1 MSLET
6 SHLEFAPPQDE
17 GGGGSLALAL
27 FVHALLLMALTWG
40 IHWRTDP
47 QEDIMDAELWAA
59 IPEPVAL
66 KSDAPALPKNET
78 DTKSTAPA
86 VKKNAPPPAKTID
99 LPTKKADATVQNTAD
114 ADIAIEKRRKK
125 EAADQRAH
133 EKQAEKLRKAQEL
146 AAEKERKAELLREE
160 AAKRKEEIAQR
171 KEEKLRRKEEEARRK
186 EEEIRLRK
194 EEIAQ
199 RKEEELRRKEEEAR
213 RKEEE
218 IRLRKEEEAKRKEEE
233 IRLRKEEEIRRKEE
247 EARIRKEEEEARRK
261 EEEAKRKEEEARR
274 KEEEARRKQE
284 EARRLEQEAKEAEE
298 QRQQQIKRLKS
309 LGASATGPV
318 DPIKESQGSGKPSDS
333 YLGRL
338 RARVKPNITFSDS
351 QLQSIRGNP
360 AAEVEVIVS
369 PSGQIIGMKLTQSSG
384 NTAWDQAVLKAIEKT
399 STLPRDENGKIPPK
413 IPFVFRPRD

>member
-1 MSLET
+1 MSKET
-6 SHLEFAPPQDE
+6 SHLEFAPPQE
-17 GGGGSLALAL
+17 LGGGGSLALAL

-86 VKKNAPPPAKTID
+86 VKKDAPPPAKIID
-99 LPTKKADATVQNTAD
+99 LPTKKADATIQNTVD

-125 EAADQRAH
+125 EAAEQLAQ

-160 AAKRKEEIAQR
+160 AAKRKEEIRLRKEELAQR
-171 KEEKLRRKEEEARRK
+171 KEEELRRKK
-186 EEEIRLRK
+186 EEIRLRK
-194 EEIAQ
+194 EEVAQ

-233 IRLRKEEEIRRKEE
+233 IRLRKEEEARRKE
-247 EARIRKEEEEARRK
+247 EEEEARRK

-274 KEEEARRKQE
+274 KEEARRI
-284 EARRLEQEAKEAEE
+284 EQEAKEAED
-298 QRQQQIKRLKS
+298 QRQRQIKRLKS
-309 LGASATGPV
+309 LGATTAGPV
-318 DPIKESQGSGKPSDS
+318 DPVNESKGGGKPSDS

-351 QLQSIRGNP
+351 QLQSVRGNP
-360 AAEVEVIVS
+360 AAEVEVTCS
-369 PSGQIIGMKLTQSSG
+369 PSGQIIGIKLTQSSG
-384 NTAWDQAVLKAIEKT
+384 NAAWDQAVLKAIEKT
-399 STLPRDENGKIPPK
+399 GTLPRDENGKIPSK

>member
-1 MSLET
+1 MSKET
-6 SHLEFAPPQDE
+6 SHLEFAPPQE
-17 GGGGSLALAL
+17 LGGGGSLALAL

-47 QEDIMDAELWAA
+47 KEDIVDAELWAA

-66 KSDAPALPKNET
+66 KSDAAVLPKNET

-86 VKKNAPPPAKTID
+86 VKKDAPPPAKIID
-99 LPTKKADATVQNTAD
+99 LPTKKADATIQNTVD

-125 EAADQRAH
+125 EAAEQLAQ

-160 AAKRKEEIAQR
+160 AAKRKEEI
-171 KEEKLRRKEEEARRK
+171 
-186 EEEIRLRK
+186 RLRK
-194 EEIAQ
+194 EELAQ

-233 IRLRKEEEIRRKEE
+233 IRLRKEEEARRKE
-247 EARIRKEEEEARRK
+247 EEEEARRK

-274 KEEEARRKQE
+274 KEEARRI
-284 EARRLEQEAKEAEE
+284 EQEAKEAED
-298 QRQQQIKRLKS
+298 QRQRQIKRLKS
-309 LGASATGPV
+309 LGATTAGPV
-318 DPIKESQGSGKPSDS
+318 DPVNESKGGGKPSDS

-351 QLQSIRGNP
+351 QLQSVRGNP
-360 AAEVEVIVS
+360 AAEVEVTCS
-369 PSGQIIGMKLTQSSG
+369 PSGQIIGIKLTQSSG
-384 NTAWDQAVLKAIEKT
+384 NAAWDQAVLKAIEKT
-399 STLPRDENGKIPPK
+399 GTLPRDENGKIPSK

>member
-1 MSLET
+1 MSQET

-47 QEDIMDAELWAA
+47 QEDIVDAELWAA

-66 KSDAPALPKNET
+66 KSDAPVLPKNET

-86 VKKNAPPPAKTID
+86 VKKDAPPPTKSID

-125 EAADQRAH
+125 EAAEQLAQ

-160 AAKRKEEIAQR
+160 AAKRKEEI
-171 KEEKLRRKEEEARRK
+171 
-186 EEEIRLRK
+186 RLRK
-194 EEIAQ
+194 EEAAQ

-274 KEEEARRKQE
+274 KEEARRI
-284 EARRLEQEAKEAEE
+284 EQEAKEAED

-309 LGASATGPV
+309 LGATTAGPV
-318 DPIKESQGSGKPSDS
+318 DPVNESKGGGKPSDS

-351 QLQSIRGNP
+351 QLQSVRGNP
-360 AAEVEVIVS
+360 AAEVEVICS
-369 PSGQIIGMKLTQSSG
+369 PSGQITGMKLTQSSG
-384 NTAWDQAVLKAIEKT
+384 NAAWDQAVLKAIEKT
-399 STLPRDENGKIPPK
+399 GTLPRDENGKIPSK

>member
-1 MSLET
+1 MSKET
-6 SHLEFAPPQDE
+6 SHLEFAPPQE
-17 GGGGSLALAL
+17 LGGGGSLALAL

-47 QEDIMDAELWAA
+47 KEDIVDAELWAA

-66 KSDAPALPKNET
+66 KSDAAVLPKNET

-86 VKKNAPPPAKTID
+86 VKKDAPPPAKIID
-99 LPTKKADATVQNTAD
+99 LPTKKADATIQNTVD

-125 EAADQRAH
+125 EAAEQLAQ

-160 AAKRKEEIAQR
+160 AAKRKEEI
-171 KEEKLRRKEEEARRK
+171 
-186 EEEIRLRK
+186 RLRK
-194 EEIAQ
+194 EELAQ

-233 IRLRKEEEIRRKEE
+233 IRLRKEEEARRKEE
-247 EARIRKEEEEARRK
+247 EARIQKEEEEARRK

-274 KEEEARRKQE
+274 KEEARRI
-284 EARRLEQEAKEAEE
+284 EQEAKEAED
-298 QRQQQIKRLKS
+298 QRQRQIKRLKS
-309 LGASATGPV
+309 LGATTSGPV
-318 DPIKESQGSGKPSDS
+318 DPVNESKGGGKPSDS

-351 QLQSIRGNP
+351 QLQSVRGNP
-360 AAEVEVIVS
+360 AAEVEVTCS
-369 PSGQIIGMKLTQSSG
+369 PSGQIIGIKLTQSSG
-384 NTAWDQAVLKAIEKT
+384 NAAWDQAVLKAIEKT
-399 STLPRDENGKIPPK
+399 GTLPRDENGKIPSK

>member
-1 MSLET
+1 M
-6 SHLEFAPPQDE
+6 
-17 GGGGSLALAL
+17 
-27 FVHALLLMALTWG
+27 
-40 IHWRTDP
+40 
-47 QEDIMDAELWAA
+47 
-59 IPEPVAL
+59 
-66 KSDAPALPKNET
+66 
-78 DTKSTAPA
+78 
-86 VKKNAPPPAKTID
+86 
-99 LPTKKADATVQNTAD
+99 
-114 ADIAIEKRRKK
+114 
-125 EAADQRAH
+125 
-133 EKQAEKLRKAQEL
+133 LR
-146 AAEKERKAELLREE
+146 
-160 AAKRKEEIAQR
+160 
-171 KEEKLRRKEEEARRK
+171 
-186 EEEIRLRK
+186 
-194 EEIAQ
+194 
-199 RKEEELRRKEEEAR
+199 
-213 RKEEE
+213 
-218 IRLRKEEEAKRKEEE
+218 
-233 IRLRKEEEIRRKEE
+233 
-247 EARIRKEEEEARRK
+247 
-261 EEEAKRKEEEARR
+261 EEEARR

>member
-1 MSLET
+1 MSQET

-78 DTKSTAPA
+78 DTKSTVPA

-125 EAADQRAH
+125 EVAEQLAQ

-171 KEEKLRRKEEEARRK
+171 KEEKLRRLEEEARRK

-274 KEEEARRKQE
+274 KEEARRI
-284 EARRLEQEAKEAEE
+284 EQEAKEAED

-309 LGASATGPV
+309 LGATTAGPV
-318 DPIKESQGSGKPSDS
+318 DPVNASKGGGKPSDS

-351 QLQSIRGNP
+351 QLQSVRGNP
-360 AAEVEVIVS
+360 AAEVEVICS
-369 PSGQIIGMKLTQSSG
+369 PSGQITGMKLTQSSG
-384 NTAWDQAVLKAIEKT
+384 NAAWDQAVLKAIEKT
-399 STLPRDENGKIPPK
+399 GTLPRDENGKIPSK

>member
-1 MSLET
+1 MSKET
-6 SHLEFAPPQDE
+6 SHLEFAPPQE
-17 GGGGSLALAL
+17 LGGGVSLALAL

-47 QEDIMDAELWAA
+47 KEDIVDAELWAA

-66 KSDAPALPKNET
+66 KSDAAVLPKNET

-86 VKKNAPPPAKTID
+86 VKKDAPPPAKIID

-125 EAADQRAH
+125 EAAEQLAQ

-160 AAKRKEEIAQR
+160 AAKRKEEI
-171 KEEKLRRKEEEARRK
+171 
-186 EEEIRLRK
+186 RLRK
-194 EEIAQ
+194 EEVAQ

-233 IRLRKEEEIRRKEE
+233 IRLRKEEEARRKEE
-247 EARIRKEEEEARRK
+247 EARIQKEEEEARRK
-261 EEEAKRKEEEARR
+261 EEEAKRKEDEARR
-274 KEEEARRKQE
+274 KEEARRI
-284 EARRLEQEAKEAEE
+284 EQEAKEAED
-298 QRQQQIKRLKS
+298 QRQRQIKRLKS
-309 LGASATGPV
+309 LGATTAGPV
-318 DPIKESQGSGKPSDS
+318 DPVNESKGGGKPSDS

-351 QLQSIRGNP
+351 QLQSVRGNP
-360 AAEVEVIVS
+360 AAEVEVTCS
-369 PSGQIIGMKLTQSSG
+369 PSGQIIGIKLTQSSG
-384 NTAWDQAVLKAIEKT
+384 NAAWDQAVLKAIEKT
-399 STLPRDENGKIPPK
+399 GTLPHDENGKIPSK

>member
-1 MSLET
+1 MSQET
-6 SHLEFAPPQDE
+6 SHLEFAPPQE
-17 GGGGSLALAL
+17 LGGGGSLALAL

-47 QEDIMDAELWAA
+47 KEDIVDAELWAA

-66 KSDAPALPKNET
+66 KSDAAVLPKNET

-86 VKKNAPPPAKTID
+86 VKKDAPPPAKIID

-125 EAADQRAH
+125 EAAEQLAQ

-160 AAKRKEEIAQR
+160 AAKRKEEI
-171 KEEKLRRKEEEARRK
+171 
-186 EEEIRLRK
+186 RLRK
-194 EEIAQ
+194 EELAQ

-233 IRLRKEEEIRRKEE
+233 IRLRKEEEARRKEE
-247 EARIRKEEEEARRK
+247 EARIQKEEEEARRK

-274 KEEEARRKQE
+274 KEEARRI
-284 EARRLEQEAKEAEE
+284 EQEAKEAED
-298 QRQQQIKRLKS
+298 QRQRQIKRLKS
-309 LGASATGPV
+309 LGATTAGPV
-318 DPIKESQGSGKPSDS
+318 DPVNESKGGGKPSDS

-351 QLQSIRGNP
+351 QLQSVRGNP
-360 AAEVEVIVS
+360 AAEVEVTCS
-369 PSGQIIGMKLTQSSG
+369 PSGQIIGIKLTQSSG
-384 NTAWDQAVLKAIEKT
+384 NAAWDQAVLKAIEKT
-399 STLPRDENGKIPPK
+399 GTLPRDENGKIPSK

>member
-1 MSLET
+1 MSQET
-6 SHLEFAPPQDE
+6 SHLEFAPSQDE

-125 EAADQRAH
+125 EAAEQLAQ

-171 KEEKLRRKEEEARRK
+171 KEEKLRRLEEEARRK

-218 IRLRKEEEAKRKEEE
+218 IRLRKEEE
-233 IRLRKEEEIRRKEE
+233 IRRKEE

-261 EEEAKRKEEEARR
+261 EEEAQRKEEEAKRKEEEARR
-274 KEEEARRKQE
+274 KEEARRI
-284 EARRLEQEAKEAEE
+284 EQEAKEAED

-309 LGASATGPV
+309 LGATTAGPV
-318 DPIKESQGSGKPSDS
+318 DPVNASKGGGKPSDS

-351 QLQSIRGNP
+351 QLQSVRGNP
-360 AAEVEVIVS
+360 AAEVEVICS
-369 PSGQIIGMKLTQSSG
+369 PSGQITGMKLTQSSG
-384 NTAWDQAVLKAIEKT
+384 NAAWDQAVLKAIEKT
-399 STLPRDENGKIPPK
+399 GTLPRDENGKIPSK

>member
-1 MSLET
+1 MSKET
-6 SHLEFAPPQDE
+6 SHLEFAPPQE
-17 GGGGSLALAL
+17 LGGGGSLALAL

-47 QEDIMDAELWAA
+47 KEDIVDAELWAA

-66 KSDAPALPKNET
+66 KSDAAVLPKNET

-86 VKKNAPPPAKTID
+86 VKKDAPPPAKIID

-125 EAADQRAH
+125 EAAEQLAQ

-160 AAKRKEEIAQR
+160 AAKRKEEI
-171 KEEKLRRKEEEARRK
+171 
-186 EEEIRLRK
+186 RLRK
-194 EEIAQ
+194 EEVAQ

-233 IRLRKEEEIRRKEE
+233 IRLRKEEEARRKEE
-247 EARIRKEEEEARRK
+247 EARIQKEEEEARRK

-274 KEEEARRKQE
+274 KEEARRI
-284 EARRLEQEAKEAEE
+284 EQEAKEAED
-298 QRQQQIKRLKS
+298 QRQRQIKRLKS
-309 LGASATGPV
+309 LGATTAGPV
-318 DPIKESQGSGKPSDS
+318 DPVNESKGGGKPSDS

-351 QLQSIRGNP
+351 QLQSVRGNP
-360 AAEVEVIVS
+360 AAEVEVTCS
-369 PSGQIIGMKLTQSSG
+369 PSGQIIGIKLTQSSG
-384 NTAWDQAVLKAIEKT
+384 NAAWDQAVLKAIEKT
-399 STLPRDENGKIPPK
+399 GTLPRDENGKIPSK

>member
-1 MSLET
+1 MSKET
-6 SHLEFAPPQDE
+6 SHLEFAPPQE
-17 GGGGSLALAL
+17 LGGGGSLALAL

-47 QEDIMDAELWAA
+47 KEDIVDAELWAA

-66 KSDAPALPKNET
+66 KSDAAVLPKNET

-86 VKKNAPPPAKTID
+86 VKKDAPPPAKIID
-99 LPTKKADATVQNTAD
+99 LPTKKADATIQYTVD

-125 EAADQRAH
+125 EAAEQLAQ

-160 AAKRKEEIAQR
+160 AAKRKEEI
-171 KEEKLRRKEEEARRK
+171 
-186 EEEIRLRK
+186 RLRK
-194 EEIAQ
+194 EELAQ

-233 IRLRKEEEIRRKEE
+233 IRLRKEEEARRKVEE
-247 EARIRKEEEEARRK
+247 SRIQKEEEEARRK

-274 KEEEARRKQE
+274 KEEARRI
-284 EARRLEQEAKEAEE
+284 EQEAKEAED
-298 QRQQQIKRLKS
+298 QRQRQIKRLKS
-309 LGASATGPV
+309 LGATTAGPV
-318 DPIKESQGSGKPSDS
+318 DPVNESKGGGKPSDS

-351 QLQSIRGNP
+351 QLQSVRGNP
-360 AAEVEVIVS
+360 AAEVEVTCS
-369 PSGQIIGMKLTQSSG
+369 PSGQIIGIKLTQSSG
-384 NTAWDQAVLKAIEKT
+384 NAAWDQAVLKAIEKT
-399 STLPRDENGKIPPK
+399 GTLPRDENGKIPSK

>member
-1 MSLET
+1 
-6 SHLEFAPPQDE
+6 
-17 GGGGSLALAL
+17 
-27 FVHALLLMALTWG
+27 
-40 IHWRTDP
+40 
-47 QEDIMDAELWAA
+47 
-59 IPEPVAL
+59 
-66 KSDAPALPKNET
+66 
-78 DTKSTAPA
+78 

-125 EAADQRAH
+125 EAAEQLAQ

-171 KEEKLRRKEEEARRK
+171 KEEKLRRLEEEARRK

-261 EEEAKRKEEEARR
+261 EEEAKRKEEEAKR
-274 KEEEARRKQE
+274 KEEEARRKE
-284 EARRLEQEAKEAEE
+284 EARRIEQEAKEAED
-298 QRQQQIKRLKS
+298 QRQQHNKRLKS
-309 LGASATGPV
+309 LGATTSGPV
-318 DPIKESQGSGKPSDS
+318 DPVNASKGGGKPSDS

-351 QLQSIRGNP
+351 QLQSVRGNP
-360 AAEVEVIVS
+360 AAEVEVICS
-369 PSGQIIGMKLTQSSG
+369 PSGQITGMKLTQSSG
-384 NTAWDQAVLKAIEKT
+384 NAAWDQAVLKAIEKT
-399 STLPRDENGKIPPK
+399 GTLPRDENGKIPSK

>member
-1 MSLET
+1 MSKET
-6 SHLEFAPPQDE
+6 SHLEFAPPQE
-17 GGGGSLALAL
+17 LGGGGSLALAL

-47 QEDIMDAELWAA
+47 KEDIVDAELWAA

-66 KSDAPALPKNET
+66 KSDAAVLPKNET

-86 VKKNAPPPAKTID
+86 VKKDAPPPAKIID

-125 EAADQRAH
+125 EAAEQLAQ

-160 AAKRKEEIAQR
+160 AAKRKEEI
-171 KEEKLRRKEEEARRK
+171 
-186 EEEIRLRK
+186 RLRK
-194 EEIAQ
+194 EELAQ

-233 IRLRKEEEIRRKEE
+233 IRLRKEEEARRKEE
-247 EARIRKEEEEARRK
+247 EARIQKEEEEARRK

-274 KEEEARRKQE
+274 KEEARRI
-284 EARRLEQEAKEAEE
+284 EQEAKEAED
-298 QRQQQIKRLKS
+298 QRQRQIKRLKS
-309 LGASATGPV
+309 LGATTAGPV
-318 DPIKESQGSGKPSDS
+318 DPVNESKGGGKPSDS

-351 QLQSIRGNP
+351 QLQSVRGNP
-360 AAEVEVIVS
+360 AAEVEVTCS
-369 PSGQIIGMKLTQSSG
+369 PSGQIIGIKLTQSSG
-384 NTAWDQAVLKAIEKT
+384 NAAWDQAVLKAIEKT
-399 STLPRDENGKIPPK
+399 GTLPRDENGKIPSK

>member
-1 MSLET
+1 MSKET
-6 SHLEFAPPQDE
+6 SHLEFAPPQE
-17 GGGGSLALAL
+17 LGGGGSLALAL

-47 QEDIMDAELWAA
+47 KEDIVDAELWAA

-66 KSDAPALPKNET
+66 KSDAAVLPKNET

-86 VKKNAPPPAKTID
+86 VKKDAPPPAKIID

-125 EAADQRAH
+125 EAAEQLAQ

-160 AAKRKEEIAQR
+160 AAKRKEEI
-171 KEEKLRRKEEEARRK
+171 
-186 EEEIRLRK
+186 RLRK
-194 EEIAQ
+194 EELAQ

-233 IRLRKEEEIRRKEE
+233 IRLRKEEEARRKVE
-247 EARIRKEEEEARRK
+247 EARIQKEEEEARRK

-274 KEEEARRKQE
+274 KEEARRI
-284 EARRLEQEAKEAEE
+284 EQEAKEAED
-298 QRQQQIKRLKS
+298 QRQRQIKRLKS
-309 LGASATGPV
+309 LGATTAGPV
-318 DPIKESQGSGKPSDS
+318 DPVNESKGGGKPSDS

-351 QLQSIRGNP
+351 QLQSVRGNP
-360 AAEVEVIVS
+360 AAEVEVTCS
-369 PSGQIIGMKLTQSSG
+369 PSGQIIGIKLTQSSG
-384 NTAWDQAVLKAIEKT
+384 NAAWDQAVLKAIEKT
-399 STLPRDENGKIPPK
+399 GTLPRDENGKIPSK

>member
-1 MSLET
+1 MSKET
-6 SHLEFAPPQDE
+6 SHLEFAPPQE
-17 GGGGSLALAL
+17 LGGGGSLALAL

-47 QEDIMDAELWAA
+47 QEDIVDAELWAA

-66 KSDAPALPKNET
+66 KSDAAVLPKNET

-86 VKKNAPPPAKTID
+86 VKKDAPPPAKIID

-125 EAADQRAH
+125 EAAEQLAQ

-160 AAKRKEEIAQR
+160 AAKRKEEIRLRKEELAQR
-171 KEEKLRRKEEEARRK
+171 KEEELRRKK
-186 EEEIRLRK
+186 EEIRLRK
-194 EEIAQ
+194 EEVAQ

-233 IRLRKEEEIRRKEE
+233 IRLRKEEEARRKEE
-247 EARIRKEEEEARRK
+247 EARIQKEEEEARRK

-274 KEEEARRKQE
+274 KEEARRI
-284 EARRLEQEAKEAEE
+284 EQEAKEAED
-298 QRQQQIKRLKS
+298 QRQRQIKRLKS
-309 LGASATGPV
+309 LGATTAGPV
-318 DPIKESQGSGKPSDS
+318 DPVNESKGGGKPSDS

-351 QLQSIRGNP
+351 QLQSVRGNP
-360 AAEVEVIVS
+360 AAEVEVTCS
-369 PSGQIIGMKLTQSSG
+369 PSGQIIGIKLTQSSG
-384 NTAWDQAVLKAIEKT
+384 NAAWDQAVLKAIEKT
-399 STLPRDENGKIPPK
+399 GTLPRDENGKIPSK

>member
-1 MSLET
+1 MSKET
-6 SHLEFAPPQDE
+6 SHLEFAPPQE
-17 GGGGSLALAL
+17 LGGGGSLALAL

-47 QEDIMDAELWAA
+47 KEDIVDAELWAA

-66 KSDAPALPKNET
+66 KSDAAVLPKNET

-86 VKKNAPPPAKTID
+86 VKKDAPPPAKIID
-99 LPTKKADATVQNTAD
+99 LPTKKADATIQNTVD

-125 EAADQRAH
+125 EAAEQLAQ

-160 AAKRKEEIAQR
+160 AAKRKEEIRLRKEELAQR
-171 KEEKLRRKEEEARRK
+171 KEEELRRKK
-186 EEEIRLRK
+186 EEIRLRK
-194 EEIAQ
+194 EEVAQ

-218 IRLRKEEEAKRKEEE
+218 IRLRKEEEA
-233 IRLRKEEEIRRKEE
+233 RRKEE
-247 EARIRKEEEEARRK
+247 EARIQKEEEEARRK

-274 KEEEARRKQE
+274 KEEARRI
-284 EARRLEQEAKEAEE
+284 EQEAKEAED
-298 QRQQQIKRLKS
+298 QRQRQIKRLKS
-309 LGASATGPV
+309 LGATTSGPV
-318 DPIKESQGSGKPSDS
+318 DPVNESKGGGKPSDS

-351 QLQSIRGNP
+351 QLQSVRGNP
-360 AAEVEVIVS
+360 AAEVEVTCS
-369 PSGQIIGMKLTQSSG
+369 PSGQIIGIKLTQSSG
-384 NTAWDQAVLKAIEKT
+384 NAAWDQAVLKAIEKT
-399 STLPRDENGKIPPK
+399 GTLPRDENGKIPSK

>member
-1 MSLET
+1 MSKET
-6 SHLEFAPPQDE
+6 SHLEFAPPQE
-17 GGGGSLALAL
+17 LGGGGSLALAL

-47 QEDIMDAELWAA
+47 KEDIVDAELWAA

-66 KSDAPALPKNET
+66 KSDAAVLPKNET

-86 VKKNAPPPAKTID
+86 VKKDAPPPAKIID
-99 LPTKKADATVQNTAD
+99 LPTKKADATIQNTVD

-125 EAADQRAH
+125 EAAEQLAQ

-160 AAKRKEEIAQR
+160 AAKRKEEI
-171 KEEKLRRKEEEARRK
+171 
-186 EEEIRLRK
+186 RLRK
-194 EEIAQ
+194 EELAQ

-233 IRLRKEEEIRRKEE
+233 IRLRKEEEARRKE
-247 EARIRKEEEEARRK
+247 EEEEARRK

-274 KEEEARRKQE
+274 KEEARRI
-284 EARRLEQEAKEAEE
+284 EQEAKEAED
-298 QRQQQIKRLKS
+298 QRQQHNKRLKS
-309 LGASATGPV
+309 LGATTAGPV
-318 DPIKESQGSGKPSDS
+318 DPVNESKGGGKPSDS

-351 QLQSIRGNP
+351 QLQSVRGNP
-360 AAEVEVIVS
+360 AAEVEVTCS
-369 PSGQIIGMKLTQSSG
+369 PSGQIIGIKLTQSSG
-384 NTAWDQAVLKAIEKT
+384 NAAWDQAVLKAIEKT
-399 STLPRDENGKIPPK
+399 GTLPRDENGKIPSK

>member
-1 MSLET
+1 MSQET

-125 EAADQRAH
+125 EAAEQLAQ

-146 AAEKERKAELLREE
+146 AAEKERKAELLRDE

-171 KEEKLRRKEEEARRK
+171 KEEKLRRKEEETRRK

-199 RKEEELRRKEEEAR
+199 RKEEELRRKEEETR

-261 EEEAKRKEEEARR
+261 EEEAKRKEEEAKR
-274 KEEEARRKQE
+274 KEEEARRKE
-284 EARRLEQEAKEAEE
+284 ESRRIEQEAKEAED

-309 LGASATGPV
+309 LGATTAGPV
-318 DPIKESQGSGKPSDS
+318 DPVNASKGGGKPSDS

-351 QLQSIRGNP
+351 QLESVRGNP
-360 AAEVEVIVS
+360 AAEVEVICS
-369 PSGQIIGMKLTQSSG
+369 PSGQITGMKLTQSSG
-384 NTAWDQAVLKAIEKT
+384 NAAWDQAVLKAIEKT
-399 STLPRDENGKIPPK
+399 GTLPRDENGKIPSK

>member
-1 MSLET
+1 MNQET

-47 QEDIMDAELWAA
+47 LEDIVDAELWAA

-86 VKKNAPPPAKTID
+86 VKKNAPPQAKTID

-125 EAADQRAH
+125 EAAEQLAQ

-171 KEEKLRRKEEEARRK
+171 KEEKVRRKEEEARRK
-186 EEEIRLRK
+186 EEEI
-194 EEIAQ
+194 Q
-199 RKEEELRRKEEEAR
+199 
-213 RKEEE
+213 
-218 IRLRKEEEAKRKEEE
+218 LRKEEEAKRKEEE

-261 EEEAKRKEEEARR
+261 EEEARRKEEEARR
-274 KEEEARRKQE
+274 KEEARRI
-284 EARRLEQEAKEAEE
+284 EQEAKEAED

-309 LGASATGPV
+309 LGATTSGPV
-318 DPIKESQGSGKPSDS
+318 DPVNASKGGGKPSDS

-351 QLQSIRGNP
+351 QLQSVRGNP
-360 AAEVEVIVS
+360 AAEVEVICS
-369 PSGQIIGMKLTQSSG
+369 PSGQITAMKLTQSSG
-384 NTAWDQAVLKAIEKT
+384 NAAWDQAVLKAIEKT
-399 STLPRDENGKIPPK
+399 GTLPRDENGKIPSK

>member
-1 MSLET
+1 MSKET
-6 SHLEFAPPQDE
+6 SHLEFAPPQE
-17 GGGGSLALAL
+17 LGGGGSLALAL

-86 VKKNAPPPAKTID
+86 VKKDAPPPAKIID
-99 LPTKKADATVQNTAD
+99 LPTKKADATIQNTVD

-125 EAADQRAH
+125 EAAEQLAQ

-160 AAKRKEEIAQR
+160 AAKRKEEI
-171 KEEKLRRKEEEARRK
+171 
-186 EEEIRLRK
+186 RLRK
-194 EEIAQ
+194 EEVAQ

-233 IRLRKEEEIRRKEE
+233 IRLRKEEEARRKE
-247 EARIRKEEEEARRK
+247 EEEEARRK

-274 KEEEARRKQE
+274 KEEARRI
-284 EARRLEQEAKEAEE
+284 EQEAKEAED
-298 QRQQQIKRLKS
+298 QRQRQIKRLKS
-309 LGASATGPV
+309 LGATTAGPV
-318 DPIKESQGSGKPSDS
+318 DPVNESKGGGKPSDS

-351 QLQSIRGNP
+351 QLQSVRGNP
-360 AAEVEVIVS
+360 AAEVEVTCS
-369 PSGQIIGMKLTQSSG
+369 PSGQIISIKLTQSSG
-384 NTAWDQAVLKAIEKT
+384 NAAWDQAVLKAIEKT
-399 STLPRDENGKIPPK
+399 GTLPRDENGKIPSK

>member
-1 MSLET
+1 MSKET
-6 SHLEFAPPQDE
+6 SHLEFAPPQE
-17 GGGGSLALAL
+17 LGGGGSLALAL

-47 QEDIMDAELWAA
+47 KEDIVDAELWAA

-66 KSDAPALPKNET
+66 KSDAAVLPKSET
-78 DTKSTAPA
+78 DTKRTAPA
-86 VKKNAPPPAKTID
+86 VKKDAPPPAKIID

-125 EAADQRAH
+125 EAAEQLAQ

-160 AAKRKEEIAQR
+160 AAKRKEEIRLRKEELAQR
-171 KEEKLRRKEEEARRK
+171 KEEELRRKK
-186 EEEIRLRK
+186 EEIRLRK
-194 EEIAQ
+194 EEVAQ

-233 IRLRKEEEIRRKEE
+233 IRVRKEE
-247 EARIRKEEEEARRK
+247 EARRKEEEEEARRK

-274 KEEEARRKQE
+274 KEEARRI
-284 EARRLEQEAKEAEE
+284 EQEAKEAED
-298 QRQQQIKRLKS
+298 QRQRQIKRLKS
-309 LGASATGPV
+309 LGATTSGPV
-318 DPIKESQGSGKPSDS
+318 DPVNESKGGGKPSDS

-351 QLQSIRGNP
+351 QLQSVRGNP
-360 AAEVEVIVS
+360 AAEVEVTCS
-369 PSGQIIGMKLTQSSG
+369 PSGQIIGIKLTQSSG
-384 NTAWDQAVLKAIEKT
+384 NAAWDQAVLKAIEKT
-399 STLPRDENGKIPPK
+399 GTLPRDENGKIPSK